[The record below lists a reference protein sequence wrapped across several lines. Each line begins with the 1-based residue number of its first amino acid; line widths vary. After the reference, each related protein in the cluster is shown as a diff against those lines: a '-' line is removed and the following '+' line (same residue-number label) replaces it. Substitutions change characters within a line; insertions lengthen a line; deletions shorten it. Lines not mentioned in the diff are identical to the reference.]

1 MKYSGFFAQ
10 PGSFQAA
17 YQSFGVH
24 RRAALLLSILSL
36 VLLSGSGAL
45 AQPAENLDVSPPP
58 GGLLLTQPQVDLRP
72 QVNLGI
78 PEFPDI
84 NVNPTPTA
92 AVTQVVRADENDRDG
107 PLLTL
112 TIFALIAS
120 VGILSACVAMILTMG
135 RGAL

>member
-1 MKYSGFFAQ
+1 MHPSSLSDQGL
-10 PGSFQAA
+10 
-17 YQSFGVH
+17 GVR
-24 RRAALLLSILSL
+24 RRATLILAIISL
-36 VLLSGSGAL
+36 VLLSGSGAW

-92 AVTQVVRADENDRDG
+92 AVTQVVTVDDNDSDG

-120 VGILSACVAMILTMG
+120 VGILSACVAIMLTMG